1 VSERQPRG
9 AALSWRR
16 MTAHQKLD
24 ELHRQLRELRG
35 TMVTMNSNLVTGL
48 GTVFETVKQI
58 EEQISRGRK
67 PGRE

>member
-1 VSERQPRG
+1 
-9 AALSWRR
+9 

-67 PGRE
+67 PGTE